1 MILDDLIMDSNYGYR
16 TVHKRNS
23 VFCVL
28 VVKKG
33 SILDALVKIPI
44 KFMTFV

>member
-33 SILDALVKIPI
+33 SILDALVKISD
-44 KFMTFV
+44 